1 MTFSSE
7 FKKKYTLE
15 ERKAESTKM
24 LSKFPDKVPVIVE
37 KLLNSNLP
45 TMDRK
50 KFLVPQDIMLAQFLS
65 IIRKRLN
72 ITPETAIFVFF
83 GNKNT
88 LAPAT
93 ALMSN
98 VYTSMKDDDDFLY
111 CYYTSENTF
120 G

>member
-7 FKKKYTLE
+7 FKKKHSLE
-15 ERKAESTKM
+15 ERKAESSKM
-24 LSKFPDKVPVIVE
+24 ISKFPDKVPVIVE
-37 KLLNSNLP
+37 KLPNSNLP
-45 TMDRK
+45 SMDRK

-93 ALMSN
+93 SLMN
-98 VYTSMKDDDDFLY
+98 IVYSSMKDEDNFLY

>member
-1 MTFSSE
+1 MTFSSD
-7 FKKKYTLE
+7 FKKKYSSD
-15 ERKAESTKM
+15 ERKAESAKM

-37 KLLNSNLP
+37 KLPNCFLP

-50 KFLVPQDIMLAQFLS
+50 KFLVPQDIMLAQFMS

-72 ITPETAIFVFF
+72 LTPETAIFVFF
-83 GNKNT
+83 GNKHS
-88 LAPAT
+88 LSPAT
-93 ALMSN
+93 SLMSN
-98 VYTSMKDDDDFLY
+98 VYTSMKDDDNFLY

>member
-1 MTFSSE
+1 MTFNSD
-7 FKKKYTLE
+7 FKKKYTLD
-15 ERKAESTKM
+15 ERKSESGKM
-24 LSKFPDKVPVIVE
+24 ISKFPDKVPVIVE
-37 KLLNSNLP
+37 RLQNSNLP
-45 TMDRK
+45 SMDRK
-50 KFLVPQDIMLAQFLS
+50 KFLVPQDIMLAQFQS
-65 IIRKRLN
+65 IIRKRIN

-93 ALMSN
+93 SLMSA
-98 VYTSMKDDDDFLY
+98 VYSSMKDDDNFLY